1 MRALPEPLPSSRSG
15 SARRTAS
22 LVLSLLLACGALAS
36 CRGETPS
43 APVKGEAPRL
53 VFSLHRL
60 NLDGVGSIDD
70 RAAVFIRGDA
80 STTVE
85 VRLGTGEELSWTY
98 DHPDLA
104 FSRQVLTSAYLST
117 KDHQAL
123 LLQAA
128 LSHTDHDA
136 AQYIILEVENG
147 RLTEQGRLAEDDPAS
162 LAPGQFTTQSQVTR
176 LPDGSMQVLRVLLK
190 DPDGQADRWHLLAWE
205 DGAFTLTPQPVP
217 DLAYLLMREHH
228 NFPYDAPYMSSQLLL
243 SREGDGCV
251 LGLALVEGGT
261 HSAGMGNLMVGLW
274 DLEPQQWQ
282 GQVHLLGGDNGLWS
296 SWTAEDGALHILC
309 ANTSAH
315 SGWEGPSNAAHYRFD
330 GSTLEELASWDYY
343 DEDYKAVPREG
354 GLDLYSFNPQY
365 EFQFHNPDYSGVP
378 LPSQWIY
385 SHFQPL
391 A

>member
-60 NLDGVGSIDD
+60 DLDGVGSIDD

-128 LSHTDHDA
+128 AHRRHCR
-136 AQYIILEVENG
+136 YRG
-147 RLTEQGRLAEDDPAS
+147 CS
-162 LAPGQFTTQSQVTR
+162 LQ
-176 LPDGSMQVLRVLLK
+176 PDG
-190 DPDGQADRWHLLAWE
+190 P
-205 DGAFTLTPQPVP
+205 
-217 DLAYLLMREHH
+217 
-228 NFPYDAPYMSSQLLL
+228 
-243 SREGDGCV
+243 
-251 LGLALVEGGT
+251 GT
-261 HSAGMGNLMVGLW
+261 HSSCHW
-274 DLEPQQWQ
+274 F
-282 GQVHLLGGDNGLWS
+282 S
-296 SWTAEDGALHILC
+296 SHFRF
-309 ANTSAH
+309 SAH
-315 SGWEGPSNAAHYRFD
+315 RELTAPGTGFTPYR
-330 GSTLEELASWDYY
+330 
-343 DEDYKAVPREG
+343 K
-354 GLDLYSFNPQY
+354 
-365 EFQFHNPDYSGVP
+365 
-378 LPSQWIY
+378 
-385 SHFQPL
+385 
-391 A
+391 

>member
-1 MRALPEPLPSSRSG
+1 M
-15 SARRTAS
+15 
-22 LVLSLLLACGALAS
+22 
-36 CRGETPS
+36 
-43 APVKGEAPRL
+43 
-53 VFSLHRL
+53 
-60 NLDGVGSIDD
+60 GSIDD

-85 VRLGTGEELSWTY
+85 VRLSTGEELSWTY

-128 LSHTDHDA
+128 LSHSDHDA

-190 DPDGQADRWHLLAWE
+190 DPRRAGRPLASARL
-205 DGAFTLTPQPVP
+205 GGRRFHPHPQPVP

-243 SREGDGCV
+243 SRRGMAASWDWPCRK
-251 LGLALVEGGT
+251 GGT
-261 HSAGMGNLMVGLW
+261 TRRNGQSDGWALGSGVTAVAGPG
-274 DLEPQQWQ
+274 PPF
-282 GQVHLLGGDNGLWS
+282 GGDNGLWS

-315 SGWEGPSNAAHYRFD
+315 SGWEGPSNAAHYCFD
-330 GSTLEELASWDYY
+330 GSTLEELPAGTTMT
-343 DEDYKAVPREG
+343 RITR
-354 GLDLYSFNPQY
+354 
-365 EFQFHNPDYSGVP
+365 
-378 LPSQWIY
+378 PS
-385 SHFQPL
+385 
-391 A
+391 

>member
-60 NLDGVGSIDD
+60 DLDGVGSIDD

-128 LSHTDHDA
+128 LSHSDHA
-136 AQYIILEVENG
+136 ACS
-147 RLTEQGRLAEDDPAS
+147 P
-162 LAPGQFTTQSQVTR
+162 
-176 LPDGSMQVLRVLLK
+176 
-190 DPDGQADRWHLLAWE
+190 
-205 DGAFTLTPQPVP
+205 
-217 DLAYLLMREHH
+217 
-228 NFPYDAPYMSSQLLL
+228 
-243 SREGDGCV
+243 
-251 LGLALVEGGT
+251 
-261 HSAGMGNLMVGLW
+261 
-274 DLEPQQWQ
+274 
-282 GQVHLLGGDNGLWS
+282 
-296 SWTAEDGALHILC
+296 
-309 ANTSAH
+309 AH
-315 SGWEGPSNAAHYRFD
+315 SP
-330 GSTLEELASWDYY
+330 
-343 DEDYKAVPREG
+343 PG
-354 GLDLYSFNPQY
+354 GRRQS
-365 EFQFHNPDYSGVP
+365 ECGCR
-378 LPSQWIY
+378 
-385 SHFQPL
+385 
-391 A
+391 